1 MSNEES
7 TGSVFTN
14 PVTWL
19 VTNVIA
25 PLFASASTA
34 YCFWVVWEKLE
45 KCKPEAIYMVMTPVI
60 LSMLSLIL
68 FRKRALLRTAALTA
82 FPAIGY
88 LIFFFFRF
96 DEIIPKETPAWM
108 LAREMHLLINC
119 SAIMPMIVGGLWRI
133 ATVKTHF
140 NRIADTL
147 TTLVITVIAVPTGI
161 FLSITA
167 MSAVSRW
174 LITDH
179 INVAWLTVPV
189 LMVFPIIFFIG
200 IFRLLMHI
208 RQISDHFISR
218 ILWLPMAFTIIIA
231 LVLPICGLLL
241 NITIPF
247 PADYQNLWVYVLT
260 ILNGAILLAPLNN
273 RLGYFLRSATFPF
286 TLYFFVVFLPFLP
299 LSLLAIMAI
308 GMGFLMLSP
317 LLLFWHHIG
326 LLAKDWKHYPKSIPC
341 VAMLIL
347 PALLAVSIEYDRA
360 KLRDILDYT
369 FAQNVTADAKL
380 PASPAQIKRILVR
393 AYAAKNASD
402 IPFLSAWYNQRV
414 FDGMIL
420 PDGRI
425 EKMWDLYVGAP
436 VPEQKPNL
444 WSSQFRAS
452 PGRRTS
458 WNWSVSPPR
467 NTSIGDSKVSIATAN
482 SEQTITLFVKITA
495 PTSEQQE
502 FYAPVTLP
510 TATWVKGM
518 KLKISGKW
526 EPASI
531 IEKRA
536 AEWVYQQIT
545 TVQRRDPAIFSLA
558 SAEKGLL
565 RVYPVTSKEPR
576 ELEITLIR
584 PDCVGEGIVEIGG
597 QKFVIPADKP
607 IANIP
612 FYSPIN
618 TDSATKIVL
627 VDCSRSQTNAALQEL
642 IAKIE
647 TEKPDYVIAV
657 NAETKTT
664 KVENGKVTSDM
675 LLPFRYGLDEDRAL
689 KQVNAFH
696 WGDKKE
702 IKLIGAWT
710 EPDFVL
716 SAFNVDCV
724 QSNSDWRNGVEAWK
738 KYYHYEF
745 TGQKQDE
752 LFISQKYGI
761 LTPVGSYIVVEDDA
775 QRKML
780 QVKQLQAKNAHSA
793 MEFSET
799 YPPVQSDAPYGI
811 VLILGFGV
819 FYYMRNRKVSTNF
832 EN

>member
-1 MSNEES
+1 MSKEEA
-7 TGSVFTN
+7 TNSVFSSPAAWIT
-14 PVTWL
+14 
-19 VTNVIA
+19 TNVIA

-45 KCKPEAIYMVMTPVI
+45 KNRTEAVCMIAIPVI
-60 LSMLSLIL
+60 MSTLSLLL
-68 FRKRALLRTAALTA
+68 FRKRILLRTAALTA
-82 FPAIGY
+82 LLSISY
-88 LIFFFFRF
+88 LVFYSFRF
-96 DEIIPKETPAWM
+96 NEIIPSNTPEWM
-108 LAREMHLLINC
+108 IQRIMHFLINF
-119 SAIMPMIVGGLWRI
+119 SAVMPMIVGGLWRI

-140 NRIADTL
+140 NRTADAL
-147 TTLVITVIAVPTGI
+147 TTLVITIIAVPTGI

-179 INVAWLTVPV
+179 ISAAWLTVPV
-189 LMVFPIIFFIG
+189 LMIFPVIFFIG
-200 IFRLLMHI
+200 VFRLLMHI
-208 RQISDHFISR
+208 RQIGNHFISR
-218 ILWLPMAFTIIIA
+218 APWLPMAFTIIIA

-260 ILNGAILLAPLNN
+260 VLNGAILLAPLNN

-308 GMGFLMLSP
+308 GMGFLLLSP

-326 LLAKDWKHYPKSIPC
+326 LLAKDWNRYSKYIPC
-341 VAMLIL
+341 IAVLIL
-347 PALLAVSIEYDRA
+347 PALLAVNIEYDRA
-360 KLRDILDYT
+360 KLRNILDYT
-369 FAQNVTADAKL
+369 FAQNVTVDAKL

-402 IPFLSAWYNQRV
+402 LPFLSAWYNQRV

-425 EKMWDLYVGAP
+425 KKMWNLYIGEP

-444 WSSQFRAS
+444 WGNAFRVSS
-452 PGRRTS
+452 GERTRWGQS
-458 WNWSVSPPR
+458 IPPSR
-467 NTSIGDSKVSIATAN
+467 NASIGDSKLSIATTN
-482 SEQTITLFVKITA
+482 SEQTVTLAVKIVA

-510 TATWVKGM
+510 PATWVKGM
-518 KLKISGKW
+518 KLKINGKW
-526 EPASI
+526 EPAAI

-545 TVQRRDPAIFSLA
+545 TVQRRDPAIFSLD
-558 SAEKGLL
+558 SAEQGLL
-565 RVYPVTSKEPR
+565 RVFPVTSNEPR

-584 PDCVGEGIVEIGG
+584 PDCTGDGTIEIGG
-597 QKFVIPADKP
+597 QKFIIPADKP
-607 IANIP
+607 MANVP
-612 FYSPIN
+612 FYSPITTN
-618 TDSATKIVL
+618 SAAKIVL
-627 VDCSRSQTNAALQEL
+627 VDCSRSQTNSTLQEL

-664 KVENGKVTSDM
+664 KVENGTITPDM
-675 LLPFRYGLDEDRAL
+675 LLTFRCGLDEERAL

-696 WGDKKE
+696 WGEKKE
-702 IKLIGAWT
+702 IKLIGNWT
-710 EPDFVL
+710 KQNFTL
-716 SAFNVDCV
+716 SAFGTDCT
-724 QSNSDWRNGVEAWK
+724 QGKGDWYNGVEAWK
-738 KYYHYEF
+738 KYYQYEF

-761 LTPVGSYIVVEDDA
+761 LTPVGSYIVVEDEA

-780 QVKQLQAKNAHSA
+780 LVKQLQAGNAHSA

-799 YPPVQSDAPYGI
+799 DPPVQSDAPYGL
-811 VLILGFGV
+811 VLILGFGI
-819 FYYMRNRKVSTNF
+819 FYYLRNCKKPTNYGS
-832 EN
+832 